1 MDMKGDGEQYE
12 EHTWAGQTRIRATT
26 MLEGGFAGWL
36 FILAN
41 MMPQAVIE
49 QRLLFVMWHTCTVAN
64 VEMSSINL

>member
-1 MDMKGDGEQYE
+1 MDVEGDGEQYE
-12 EHTWAGQTRIRATT
+12 EYTWAGQTRIRATT

-49 QRLLFVMWHTCTVAN
+49 QRLRL
-64 VEMSSINL
+64 